1 MRSITRVRNAE
12 QINYSDAWLF
22 LEWNASCGFALLIKK
37 MRLFRSK
44 LNYLRSKLVSNLGF
58 LICVYFVLCLY
69 LKFFCK
75 VKRNDFHIIFMRLI
89 TVVRWVDKYEDL
101 ISRCQLGG

>member
-12 QINYSDAWLF
+12 QINYSDAQRF

-44 LNYLRSKLVSNLGF
+44 LNYLRSKLVGNLGF
-58 LICVYFVLCLY
+58 LICVYFVLSA
-69 LKFFCK
+69 F
-75 VKRNDFHIIFMRLI
+75 I
-89 TVVRWVDKYEDL
+89 
-101 ISRCQLGG
+101 